1 MVGLGIRPVAS
12 ELGPGH
18 KRMKAVAVVGLK
30 DIHSV
35 LALELEDLVHIL
47 PAHIEAWAQRKDCAE
62 RGRLEVWSMRGVVE
76 SRRRSRVL
84 AQVVRTSLVGD
95 ESVAVERAALVVKEQ
110 AV

>member
-1 MVGLGIRPVAS
+1 
-12 ELGPGH
+12 
-18 KRMKAVAVVGLK
+18 MKAVAVVGLK
-30 DIHSV
+30 DIHSA

-47 PAHIEAWAQRKDCAE
+47 PAHIGAWAQRTDCAE
-62 RGRLEVWSMRGVVE
+62 RGRLEVWLMRGVVE

-95 ESVAVERAALVVKEQ
+95 EPVAVERAALVVKEQ

>member
-1 MVGLGIRPVAS
+1 
-12 ELGPGH
+12 
-18 KRMKAVAVVGLK
+18 MKAVAAVGLE

-35 LALELEDLVHIL
+35 PALELEDPVHIL
-47 PAHIEAWAQRKDCAE
+47 RAHIGAWAQRTDCAE
-62 RGRLEVWSMRGVVE
+62 RGRLEVWSMRGVEE

-95 ESVAVERAALVVKEQ
+95 ELVAVERAALVVKEQ

>member
-47 PAHIEAWAQRKDCAE
+47 PAHIEAWAQRTDCAE
-62 RGRLEVWSMRGVVE
+62 RGRLEVWLMRGVVE

-95 ESVAVERAALVVKEQ
+95 EPVAVERAALVVKEQ